1 MLLCRIIRS
10 LILQRSESDY
20 CCCCF
25 QSCPLVFENFN
36 LKVRGIT
43 SQRWRSTIL
52 SIDECRLFSV
62 NLVQCIIILEP
73 HLPTAYSW
81 RFLLP
86 SYPVGNVRSYNDAWL
101 SSEIR
106 LGFGLVLNV
115 PVNKVFSHV
124 GTEPSLPV
132 YNQYFFFFF
141 FFLGGGGNMSCSRTQ
156 HGDSSWVRTPDF
168 WIQSPSC

>member
-25 QSCPLVFENFN
+25 RSYPFVFENFN

-86 SYPVGNVRSYNDAWL
+86 SYPVGNVRSYNHAWL
-101 SSEIR
+101 SSRERSEIR
-106 LGFGLVLNV
+106 LGFGLVWFGLMLNV
-115 PVNKVFSHV
+115 PVNKFSV
-124 GTEPSLPV
+124 NNCWDGAIA
-132 YNQYFFFFF
+132 
-141 FFLGGGGNMSCSRTQ
+141 SC
-156 HGDSSWVRTPDF
+156 V
-168 WIQSPSC
+168 

>member
-1 MLLCRIIRS
+1 M
-10 LILQRSESDY
+10 SESDY

-25 QSCPLVFENFN
+25 RSYPFVFENFN

-62 NLVQCIIILEP
+62 NLVQGIIILEP

-86 SYPVGNVRSYNDAWL
+86 SYPLENVRSYNHAWL
-101 SSEIR
+101 SSTERSEIR
-106 LGFGLVLNV
+106 LGFGLGWFDAKR
-115 PVNKVFSHV
+115 PGKQFFSHV

-132 YNQYFFFFF
+132 YNQFFFCFF
-141 FFLGGGGNMSCSRTQ
+141 FGGGGICLAQ
-156 HGDSSWVRTPDF
+156 
-168 WIQSPSC
+168 